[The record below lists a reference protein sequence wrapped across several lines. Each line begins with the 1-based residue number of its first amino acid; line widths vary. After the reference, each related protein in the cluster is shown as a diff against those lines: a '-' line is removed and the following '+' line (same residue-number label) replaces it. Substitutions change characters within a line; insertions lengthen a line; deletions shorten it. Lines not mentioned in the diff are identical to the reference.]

1 MITTRGKVTPLEN
14 MADDEDPPSLFNNVE
29 IKHRDEDDDDL
40 FTSAIESV
48 NFLLSLC
55 NLVAI
60 FLLQLP

>member
-1 MITTRGKVTPLEN
+1 MITTRGKVTPHEN
-14 MADDEDPPSLFNNVE
+14 MADDGDPPSLFNNVE

-55 NLVAI
+55 NLGAI